1 MKRTLPALPSRF
13 VLASALL
20 AAAGL
25 ALFSQPA
32 LAEVKTYG
40 PELQRFSLDVPASWK
55 EEPQD
60 AGIRLVSPDGRA
72 VVAAA
77 VAPSEGKS
85 AEALVR
91 KIAGNLSGTGVKRL
105 DESTFAFTCYVYLE
119 CKMVFVVAY
128 VSIAEFLLYLC
139 KYIFKFQCLFCCHC
153 FFLP

>member
-1 MKRTLPALPSRF
+1 MKRVLPALLART
-13 VLASALL
+13 VLAGALL
-20 AAAGL
+20 AGSCL

-32 LAEVKTYG
+32 LAEVKVYG
-40 PELQRFSLDVPASWK
+40 PELQRFSLDVPDSWR

-105 DESTFAFTCYVYLE
+105 DESTFAFTVTSENTPVRCLLRAGDEFFLVE
-119 CKMVFVVAY
+119 TMAGDPA
-128 VSIAEFLLYLC
+128 IAEPV
-139 KYIFKFQCLFCCHC
+139 FQSLKLEVH
-153 FFLP
+153 

>member
-1 MKRTLPALPSRF
+1 MKRFLPALLART
-13 VLASALL
+13 VLAGALL
-20 AAAGL
+20 AGSCL

-32 LAEVKTYG
+32 LAEVKVYG
-40 PELQRFSLDVPASWK
+40 PELQRFSLDVPDSWR

-85 AEALVR
+85 AESLVR

-105 DESTFAFTCYVYLE
+105 DESTFAFTVTSENTPVRCLLRAGDEFFLVE
-119 CKMVFVVAY
+119 TMAGDPA
-128 VSIAEFLLYLC
+128 IAEPV
-139 KYIFKFQCLFCCHC
+139 FQSLK
-153 FFLP
+153 LEGR

>member
-1 MKRTLPALPSRF
+1 MKRVLPALLART
-13 VLASALL
+13 VLAGALL
-20 AAAGL
+20 AGSCL

-32 LAEVKTYG
+32 LAEVKVYG
-40 PELQRFSLDVPASWK
+40 PELQRFSLDVPDSWR

-85 AEALVR
+85 AESLVR

-105 DESTFAFTCYVYLE
+105 DESTFAFTVTSENTPVRCLLRAGDEFFLVE
-119 CKMVFVVAY
+119 TMAGDPA
-128 VSIAEFLLYLC
+128 IAEPV
-139 KYIFKFQCLFCCHC
+139 FQSLK
-153 FFLP
+153 LEGR

>member
-1 MKRTLPALPSRF
+1 MKRVLPALLART
-13 VLASALL
+13 VLAGALL
-20 AAAGL
+20 AGSCL

-32 LAEVKTYG
+32 LAEVKVYG
-40 PELQRFSLDVPASWK
+40 PELQRFSLDVPDSWR

-85 AEALVR
+85 AESLVR

-105 DESTFAFTCYVYLE
+105 DESTFAFTVTSENTPVRCLLRAGDEFFLVE
-119 CKMVFVVAY
+119 TMAGDPA
-128 VSIAEFLLYLC
+128 IAEPV
-139 KYIFKFQCLFCCHC
+139 FQSLKLEVH
-153 FFLP
+153 